1 MVSGG
6 TASWLLSAMEM
17 DVKKDS
23 TRETQSIRKYKLLK
37 AIEIGILDER
47 MNN

>member
-17 DVKKDS
+17 DVRKDS
-23 TRETQSIRKYKLLK
+23 TRETQSIRKYKLLN
-37 AIEIGILDER
+37 AIANGISDER
-47 MNN
+47 TNN